1 MPSLDVY
8 LYGAHVA
15 ELELLAPLQ
24 YRLTYETAWLDDV
37 NRMPVSLSLPL
48 GPGSITG
55 PKLTSFLDN
64 LLPDNA
70 DVRERW
76 ALQAGLA
83 TAEPFD
89 LLRAY
94 GTDVAG
100 AIQFTEP
107 GIDPNQ
113 NGAIAPIDD
122 AAIAARIRAI
132 REDDTSWQ
140 SQDPDRETGYFS
152 LGGAQGKFSLGNTG
166 GGWYE
171 PTGSHPTTHIF
182 KPRVRGQKDGE
193 LVEYIAMST
202 ARSAGISTATVGLG
216 VFEGE
221 HTLVVER
228 FDRLAQPR
236 VSAAGSASASAGQSP
251 VPGPKTIIRVHQED
265 LAQAT
270 GVTRLQK
277 YESRGGPSYRD
288 VLRLL
293 DAHVPDE
300 RKPQSVLTFVQAL
313 VFSWMML
320 NTDAHAKN
328 YSVFITPDGVDL
340 TPLYDVS
347 SLIPYAGRDDDDRR
361 NTATAFR
368 NTSLSMRIAAD
379 YTVGEQSWF
388 EWTAV
393 ARQAGLDTGIIAE
406 WATALAHALPD
417 LVADSAATLPPHL
430 QTDTVARFVERTP
443 IRAAQVT
450 AAIARSR

>member
-1 MPSLDVY
+1 MSRLDVF

-24 YRLTYETAWLDDV
+24 YRLTYRTQWLDDP
-37 NRMPVSLSLPL
+37 NQMPVSLSLPV
-48 GPGSITG
+48 GPAPIIG

-76 ALQAGLA
+76 AIQAGLS
-83 TAEPFD
+83 TAEPFE

-100 AIQFTEP
+100 AIQFAEP
-107 GIDPNQ
+107 GTDPNEHS
-113 NGAIAPIDD
+113 NSASKPISN
-122 AAIAARIRAI
+122 AEIAARIRAI

-140 SQDPDRETGYFS
+140 DSARDTGYFS
-152 LGGAQGKFSLGNTG
+152 LGGAQGKFSLGNAG
-166 GGWYE
+166 NGWYE

-193 LVEYIAMST
+193 LVEFVAMTVARIIGINT
-202 ARSAGISTATVGLG
+202 AGVDLG
-216 VFEGE
+216 MYDGE

-228 FDRLAQPR
+228 FDRLA
-236 VSAAGSASASAGQSP
+236 AGAGAGAGSGAS
-251 VPGPKTIIRVHQED
+251 ILRVHQED
-265 LAQAT
+265 LAQAA

-293 DAHVPDE
+293 DTHVPDE
-300 RKPQSVLTFVQAL
+300 RKESSKRTFVQAL
-313 VFSWMML
+313 VFAWMIL

-328 YSVFITPDGVDL
+328 YSVFIRPDGAAL

-347 SLIPYAGRDDDDRR
+347 SFIPYAGRVDDDHGR
-361 NTATAFR
+361 TGAAFR
-368 NTSLSMRIAAD
+368 NTNLSMRIAAD
-379 YTVGEQSWF
+379 YPAGKQSWF
-388 EWTAV
+388 EWGAV
-393 ARQAGLDTGIIAE
+393 AREAGLSRVLFTDWASAVADPLPELIAE
-406 WATALAHALPD
+406 AASMLP
-417 LVADSAATLPPHL
+417 SHL
-430 QTDTVARFVERTP
+430 QTDTIARLVERTP
-443 IRAAQVT
+443 IRAAQVV
-450 AAIARSR
+450 AAIAR

>member
-15 ELELLAPLQ
+15 ELEMLAPLQ
-24 YRLTYETAWLDDV
+24 YRLTYNAAWLDDP
-37 NRMPVSLSLPL
+37 NTMPVSLSLPV
-48 GPGSITG
+48 GAASITG

-76 ALQAGLA
+76 AIQAGLA
-83 TAEPFD
+83 TAEPFE

-100 AIQFTEP
+100 AIQFADP
-107 GIDPNQ
+107 GSDPNQ
-113 NGAIAPIDD
+113 NSSSEPISD
-122 AAIAARIRAI
+122 AEIAARIRAI

-140 SQDPDRETGYFS
+140 DPDRDTGYFS
-152 LGGAQGKFSLGNTG
+152 LGGAQGKFSLGNAG
-166 GGWYE
+166 QGWYE

-193 LVEYIAMST
+193 LVEFITMT
-202 ARSAGISTATVGLG
+202 VARMAEINTATVDLG
-216 VFEGE
+216 MFDGE
-221 HTLVVER
+221 HSLVVER
-228 FDRLAQPR
+228 FDRLA
-236 VSAAGSASASAGQSP
+236 VDAGASSAA
-251 VPGPKTIIRVHQED
+251 VPTILRVHQED
-265 LAQAT
+265 LAQAA

-277 YESRGGPSYRD
+277 YESRGGPTYRG

-300 RKPQSVLTFVQAL
+300 RKAASKLTFVQAL
-313 VFSWMML
+313 VFSWMVL

-328 YSVFITPDGVDL
+328 YSVFIGPDGVDL

-347 SLIPYAGRDDDDRR
+347 SFIPYAGRPDDDRR
-361 NTATAFR
+361 RTDTAFR
-368 NTSLSMRIAAD
+368 NTNLSMRIAAD
-379 YTVGEQSWF
+379 YPAGQQSWF
-388 EWTAV
+388 EWGAV
-393 ARQAGLDTGIIAE
+393 AREAGLSRVLVTD
-406 WATALAHALPD
+406 WASA
-417 LVADSAATLPPHL
+417 VADSLPQLITAAASSLPSHL

-443 IRAAQVT
+443 IRAAQVVAT
-450 AAIARSR
+450 IAH